1 MGDSGVSSGSPTT
14 LDITAPPPD
23 ELCMTFTAAASASN
37 SSKSFVTQTKGPDL
51 LALPLSAGITVS
63 GELVD
68 DPSTITAPFLPGD
81 IILACL
87 IPPQPC
93 LLSAHEDSL
102 RLRIPTISALE
113 LPGSM
118 LPETGCAYLTALMT
132 GAAILKEQL
141 HIPIIRTPTASPTP
155 AEDGGV
161 ESYNNKRILVAGGET
176 DLGAAFVQLL
186 HRALPDAKIYTT
198 CTETETDSESTAAI
212 LSQRLVHMKGLGAS
226 NSADGDARD
235 LTDRLSPSFDIMINA
250 VKDSDVRGDVMELL
264 DGMQRFVD
272 CGTLDVEKAV
282 VSFLEEEPDCVTSL
296 HEMLMQ
302 AAGVFEMEEKEEKVE
317 GEVEG
322 RDLVGEEKKLG
333 LEREDSGKF
342 VD

>member
-1 MGDSGVSSGSPTT
+1 MGDIGVSTGSPTT

-87 IPPQPC
+87 IPPKPC
-93 LLSAHEDSL
+93 LLSAHEGSL

-161 ESYNNKRILVAGGET
+161 ESYNNKRILIAGGET

-186 HRALPDAKIYTT
+186 HRALPDAKIYIT
-198 CTETETDSESTAAI
+198 CTETDSTAL
-212 LSQRLVHMKGLGAS
+212 LSQRLFHMKGLGAS

-235 LTDRLSPSFDIMINA
+235 LTDRLSPSFDIIINA
-250 VKDSDVRGDVMELL
+250 VKDQEMRKDVMELL

-282 VSFLEEEPDCVTSL
+282 GNFLEEEPDCVTSL

-302 AAGVFEMEEKEEKVE
+302 AAGVFEMEGEEVVE
-317 GEVEG
+317 GEVEA
-322 RDLVGEEKKLG
+322 RDVVVEEEKKLG
-333 LEREDSGKF
+333 LEREDSGKV